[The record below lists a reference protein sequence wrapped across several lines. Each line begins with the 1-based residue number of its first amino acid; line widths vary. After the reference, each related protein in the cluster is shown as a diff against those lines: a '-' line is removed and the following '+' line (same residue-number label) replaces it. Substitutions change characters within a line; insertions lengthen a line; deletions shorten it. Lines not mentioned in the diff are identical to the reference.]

1 MLGFFILEIYCKY
14 RQFGQLFDKGNKL
27 YLRYLIGF
35 RICFYTA
42 ISTQK
47 HLPRGIPK
55 DSFSKRFFEISTKK
69 VLFKEVAGLKQD
81 SFISVSSCD
90 DATFDVF

>member
-27 YLRYLIGF
+27 YLRYMIGF

-42 ISTQK
+42 ICTQK
-47 HLPRGIPK
+47 HLPRGISK
-55 DSFSKRFFEISTKK
+55 DSFSKRYFEISTKK
-69 VLFKEVAGLKQD
+69 ILFKEVAGLKQD
-81 SFISVSSCD
+81 SFTSLLSCE